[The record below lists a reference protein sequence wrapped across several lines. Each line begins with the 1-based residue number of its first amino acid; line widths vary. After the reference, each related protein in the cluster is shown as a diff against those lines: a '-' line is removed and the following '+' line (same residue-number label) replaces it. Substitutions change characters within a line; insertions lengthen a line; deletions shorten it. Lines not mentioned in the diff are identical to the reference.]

1 MALQLPDGVITKNG
15 IASTAPSGADANAI
29 DLTVAL
35 PQYNMRPE
43 RWILTAV
50 VTVAPSDL
58 TIWGLLA
65 AGNQDD
71 ATDDLWGLH
80 NDKFLAIK
88 DGKIG
93 TALAVGIHHFIVMDL
108 GVYARLYFQKSAGT
122 VDIRLTPV
130 IKTGRS
136 S

>member
-1 MALQLPDGVITKNG
+1 MPLQLPDGVITKTA
-15 IASTAPSGADANAI
+15 IASTAPSGADVNSI
-29 DLTVAL
+29 DLTVVL
-35 PQYNMRPE
+35 PQYNMRPMT
-43 RWILTAV
+43 WIVTAV

-65 AGNQDD
+65 VGDQDD
-71 ATDDLWGLH
+71 VTADLWGLH
-80 NDKFLAIK
+80 NDKYLAIK
-88 DGKIG
+88 NGKIA
-93 TALAVGIHHFIVMDL
+93 TALAVGVHHFIVTDL

-130 IKTGRS
+130 LKSGRS